1 MLCSILSLRAQTFVK
16 PAVKVKDTSFAVI
29 TDKGTFQACEAE
41 LKAYQEIL
49 GMEGLPTFI
58 VYNEW
63 NKPEDVKK
71 VIVKLYKKDKLEGV
85 VFVGDIPIP
94 MLRKAQHMTSAFKMD
109 EKNNDW
115 RDSSVPSDRFY
126 DDFDLQF
133 DFLKQDSVENNF
145 FYYNLAIKSP
155 QQIRCDIYSARVK
168 AVDNGEEPHA
178 QISRYFKKVVAEHQ
192 INNKL
197 DQLVKSKILTRY
209 YFTSEE
215 GKGIYRIYCLE
226 KMGKYLLTSKEI
238 ECKWQ
243 QTDNV
248 KPVAMIKKRLAG
260 NQTIIAYLRKVK
272 AFDSYVVKPALTAK
286 ISGKIF
292 KATGGSVKLTKNNKS
307 ITFLFEVIR
316 RESDWEKKLADKM
329 AMYKEFYENFVP
341 GDSGFSAMPQLIFVC
356 EDDRHTAEVFK
367 EIVKNKLEIPQ
378 IKSYFTT
385 DLRQNND
392 TLENTLIEF
401 KIDETTKKYKM
412 FNVEAKILGI

>member
-1 MLCSILSLRAQTFVK
+1 MVEDSQIKAQVSPFAIREGEIKTFDG
-16 PAVKVKDTSFAVI
+16 KDGYVSMNQIIHKINIGHI
-29 TDKGTFQACEAE
+29 TDIHFAILELVNEFEFITSRQIYQMLEWKGIDPKSQ
-41 LKAYQEIL
+41 
-49 GMEGLPTFI
+49 
-58 VYNEW
+58 
-63 NKPEDVKK
+63 
-71 VIVKLYKKDKLEGV
+71 DKL
-85 VFVGDIPIP
+85 
-94 MLRKAQHMTSAFKMD
+94 
-109 EKNNDW
+109 
-115 RDSSVPSDRFY
+115 
-126 DDFDLQF
+126 
-133 DFLKQDSVENNF
+133 
-145 FYYNLAIKSP
+145 
-155 QQIRCDIYSARVK
+155 
-168 AVDNGEEPHA
+168 
-178 QISRYFKKVVAEHQ
+178 
-192 INNKL
+192 NNKL

-272 AFDSYVVKPALTAK
+272 AFDSYVVKPALNAK
-286 ISGKIF
+286 TMGKVF

-316 RESDWEKKLADKM
+316 RESDWQKKLVDKM
-329 AMYKEFYENFVP
+329 NMYKDFYENFVQ

-378 IKSYFTT
+378 IKLYFTT
-385 DLRQNND
+385 DLRQNNE

-401 KIDETTKKYKM
+401 KLDAETKKYKM
-412 FNVEAKILGI
+412 VNVEAKILGI